1 MLAILR
7 LLGMFLADLFKS
19 RARLEAEI
27 LFLRHQ
33 LNISL
38 RRAPPRVR
46 LRGSDR
52 ALLVWM
58 TRLWPKLLGG
68 VQVVQ
73 PETILRW
80 HRAGFK
86 AFWRWKSRCRRGR
99 PRIDRELRDLI
110 RRMSQENPLWGAPR
124 IHGEL
129 LKLGFELAQSTVS
142 KYVVRRQ
149 TPPSQTW
156 KTFLL
161 NHADAIAA
169 IDLCVVPTVTFERL
183 FAFLVL
189 GHGRGSCCGLRSPDI
204 RRPSGWLSRSPRP
217 FPGVQRRPICYETM
231 IARTEMSLRVASSL
245 WVSVTGP
252 SHGIHRGKMA
262 MLNA

>member
-7 LLGMFLADLFKS
+7 VLGMFLADLFKS
-19 RARLEAEI
+19 RARLEAEM

-58 TRLWPKLLGG
+58 TRLWPKLLGA

-86 AFWRWKSRCRRGR
+86 AFWRWKSQAANGCLTLSRCATTS
-99 PRIDRELRDLI
+99 E
-110 RRMSQENPLWGAPR
+110 
-124 IHGEL
+124 
-129 LKLGFELAQSTVS
+129 
-142 KYVVRRQ
+142 
-149 TPPSQTW
+149 
-156 KTFLL
+156 TFGSP
-161 NHADAIAA
+161 AIARA
-169 IDLCVVPTVTFERL
+169 SASFV
-183 FAFLVL
+183 
-189 GHGRGSCCGLRSPDI
+189 
-204 RRPSGWLSRSPRP
+204 
-217 FPGVQRRPICYETM
+217 
-231 IARTEMSLRVASSL
+231 AR
-245 WVSVTGP
+245 
-252 SHGIHRGKMA
+252 
-262 MLNA
+262 

>member
-7 LLGMFLADLFKS
+7 LLGMFLTDLFKS
-19 RARLEAEI
+19 RARLEAEV

-58 TRLWPKLLGG
+58 TQLWPRLLGA

-86 AFWRWKSRCRRGR
+86 AF
-99 PRIDRELRDLI
+99 
-110 RRMSQENPLWGAPR
+110 
-124 IHGEL
+124 
-129 LKLGFELAQSTVS
+129 
-142 KYVVRRQ
+142 
-149 TPPSQTW
+149 
-156 KTFLL
+156 
-161 NHADAIAA
+161 
-169 IDLCVVPTVTFERL
+169 
-183 FAFLVL
+183 
-189 GHGRGSCCGLRSPDI
+189 
-204 RRPSGWLSRSPRP
+204 
-217 FPGVQRRPICYETM
+217 
-231 IARTEMSLRVASSL
+231 
-245 WVSVTGP
+245 
-252 SHGIHRGKMA
+252 
-262 MLNA
+262 